1 MMALSPI
8 WLEFILDVV
17 AVDDGIAM
25 LSCDIIIDVED
36 ISVIFLS
43 EESKLSFEPILH
55 FLRIMKLDWG
65 GTMRTELRGLEM
77 LNAALP
83 NS

>member
-8 WLEFILDVV
+8 WVEFTLDVV
-17 AVDDGIAM
+17 AVYDGIAM

-43 EESKLSFEPILH
+43 EESMLSFEPILH
-55 FLRIMKLDWG
+55 FLRIKKLGWG
-65 GTMRTELRGLEM
+65 GAMRPEFRGLEM
-77 LNAALP
+77 LNAA
-83 NS
+83 